1 MMEEALLGLMLGNP
15 AVAAHF
21 GRNVYWV
28 EVPQKE
34 RRKPNC
40 VLRVV
45 GSQPHYSF
53 QGQTNLTR
61 SRVQIDVRA
70 LSYLAAKSA
79 ARAVRKA
86 VSGYR
91 GGIIKAIFLDTER
104 DLPDEDAALD
114 NRVSQIFRVSI
125 DIFIHHQENNNG

>member
-1 MMEEALLGLMLGNP
+1 MEETLLGLLLGSP
-15 AVAAHF
+15 AVSAHF
-21 GRNVYWV
+21 DRNVYWV

-34 RRKPNC
+34 RKKPNC

-45 GSQPHYSF
+45 GTQPRYSF

-86 VSGYR
+86 VSGHR
-91 GGIIKAIFLDTER
+91 SRTIKAIFLETER
-104 DLPDEDAALD
+104 DLPDEVADFD

-125 DIFIHHQENNNG
+125 DIFIHHQENSNG